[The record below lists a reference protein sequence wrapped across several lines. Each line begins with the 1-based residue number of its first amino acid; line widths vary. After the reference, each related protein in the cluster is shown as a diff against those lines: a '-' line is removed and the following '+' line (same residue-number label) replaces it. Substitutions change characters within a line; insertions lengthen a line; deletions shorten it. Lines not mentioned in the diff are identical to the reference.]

1 MKTERN
7 ESRGLLDLSGR
18 DCLVETEYATISG
31 PLLFAFVAFC
41 KAAIRGDQH
50 NPDNSK
56 FIRGGTDSA
65 LEAKSAKGII
75 ESRKRRGIESSLC
88 DISAVFVIDSKL
100 PEFNKG

>member
-1 MKTERN
+1 MKTEKN
-7 ESRGLLDLSGR
+7 GLLYLSGR
-18 DCLVETEYATISG
+18 DCLVATEYATISG

-41 KAAIRGDQH
+41 KAAIRGDQC

-56 FIRGGTDSA
+56 FIRGGADSA
-65 LEAKSAKGII
+65 SEAKCAKGII
-75 ESRKRRGIESSLC
+75 ESRKGGGIESSLC

>member
-1 MKTERN
+1 MKTEKN

-41 KAAIRGDQH
+41 KAAIRGDQR

-56 FIRGGTDSA
+56 FIRGGVDSA
-65 LEAKSAKGII
+65 SEAKSAKGII
-75 ESRKRRGIESSLC
+75 KSRKGRGIESFLC

>member
-7 ESRGLLDLSGR
+7 ESLGLLDLSGR

-31 PLLFAFVAFC
+31 LLLFAFVAFC
-41 KAAIRGDQH
+41 KAAICGDQC

-65 LEAKSAKGII
+65 SEAKSAKGII
-75 ESRKRRGIESSLC
+75 ELRKGRRIESSLC
-88 DISAVFVIDSKL
+88 DISAVFVIVLKL